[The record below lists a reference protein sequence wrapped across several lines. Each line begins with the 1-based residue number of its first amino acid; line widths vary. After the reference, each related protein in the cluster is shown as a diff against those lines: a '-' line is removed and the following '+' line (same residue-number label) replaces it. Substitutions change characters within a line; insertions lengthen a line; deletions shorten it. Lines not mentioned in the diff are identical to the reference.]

1 MYYLIEQTLQPTT
14 KKELLASN
22 QPYVAIL
29 NCAEWEADKES
40 FPFADD
46 LDDEREEMLTTKAD
60 VNYSS
65 LSGTFSIVNRNDLD
79 QDDYRFVFA
88 LNEKGIVFLDDSG
101 YVSKAVDCIIHTKKW
116 NSSCLE
122 RFLYDFL
129 DHIVKDDLRMMEKY
143 EIELDGLEEKIQNDD
158 KDISISDV
166 NRIRDAMRYLLIH
179 YEQLIDLTQEFE
191 ENENGFFSSKN
202 LHYFR
207 SYLTRLDRLYNN
219 ASSLRDYTIQIRDFH
234 REQIAVK
241 QNNIMTLLTVITSV
255 FMPLTLITGWYGMN
269 FKYMPELN
277 LQASYPIVFIVCIVI
292 VVICLLYFKKK
303 KWL

>member
-1 MYYLIEQTLQPTT
+1 MYYLIEQTLQKTT
-14 KKELLASN
+14 KKELLGSGK
-22 QPYVAIL
+22 QFVAVL
-29 NCAEWEADKES
+29 NSAEWEADKGC

-46 LDDEREEMLTTKAD
+46 LDDEREEMLTSKAN
-60 VNYSS
+60 VNYDS
-65 LSGTFSIVNRNDLD
+65 LSGTFSIVNRDD
-79 QDDYRFVFA
+79 MEQDDYRFAFA
-88 LNEKGIVFLDDSG
+88 LNQKGIVFLDDSG
-101 YVSKAVDCIIHTKKW
+101 YVSNVIDSVIRTKKW

-129 DHIVKDDLRMMEKY
+129 DHIVKDDLRIMEKY
-143 EIELDGLEEKIQNDD
+143 EMELDDMEEKIQNDD
-158 KDISISDV
+158 KDISINDV
-166 NRIRDAMRYLLIH
+166 NHIRDAVRYLLIH
-179 YEQLIDLTQEFE
+179 YEQLIDLTQELD
-191 ENENGFFSSKN
+191 ENENGFFSAKN
-202 LHYFR
+202 LRYFR
-207 SYLTRLDRLYNN
+207 SYLNRLDRLYNN

-277 LQASYPIVFIVCIVI
+277 LEISYPIVFIVCIVI
-292 VVICLLYFKKK
+292 VVVCLLYFKKK